1 MSTTTR
7 GWLINQLKGVIV
19 VETWIDECRDEIF
32 SNDLRQFLR
41 RYLSL
46 FNRSRCLAV
55 SAQVVVIM
63 KCQTI
68 EVVHEGQ

>member
-41 RYLSL
+41 RYLSRNSL
-46 FNRSRCLAV
+46 
-55 SAQVVVIM
+55 
-63 KCQTI
+63 I
-68 EVVHEGQ
+68 EGDVRPFQPKLYLWNAKQ